1 MSSPQPDIVRLEFCS
16 AFDMLDFVQ
25 VVGDHLC
32 RRARALTKTRCI
44 G

>member
-25 VVGDHLC
+25 VVE
-32 RRARALTKTRCI
+32 RSPVPARGL
-44 G
+44 